1 MHIGLRE
8 ANQQFSRLMKAVRSG
23 KDVLLTERG
32 KPLAVITPIR
42 TGHDTE
48 STIQRLEAAGLLR
61 PASKR
66 GRLPAWTPRTVQGVP
81 LSKTIVQERDER

>member
-1 MHIGLRE
+1 MQIGLRE

-23 KDVLLTERG
+23 KEVLLTERG

-42 TGHDTE
+42 TGRETE
-48 STIQRLEAAGLLR
+48 STIQRLEVAGLLR

-66 GRLPAWTPRTVQGVP
+66 GRLPVWRPRTVQGAP
-81 LSKTIVQERDER
+81 LSETIAQERNER